1 MSKRLNTL
9 EDIRNL
15 KVDDKVTL
23 IAKNG
28 KVIEGVVEAQ
38 MSNRGYIDLNEI
50 EILVEDFGSSIM
62 VNVDKYLSDSGSL
75 QDIILEQDL

>member
-1 MSKRLNTL
+1 
-9 EDIRNL
+9 
-15 KVDDKVTL
+15 
-23 IAKNG
+23 
-28 KVIEGVVEAQ
+28 

-75 QDIILEQDL
+75 QDIILE

>member
-23 IAKNG
+23 IAKNW

-75 QDIILEQDL
+75 QDIILE